1 VPTTPPTVT
10 ARGGAQVV
18 VRVGDAQV
26 ELGDDFRD
34 ETLARVVRVLR
45 TC

>member
-1 VPTTPPTVT
+1 MVELVATPTTR
-10 ARGGAQVV
+10 ARAQVV

-34 ETLARVVRVLR
+34 ETLARIVRVLR